1 MAVKICTTGGSCITC
16 NTVSVAGV
24 KETIK
29 KAGRDGFVCCD
40 NDTKCVAVAHITTI
54 ETVSLG
60 DEGQEGD
67 EEQTGGRRSEEETE
81 EMTTFP

>member
-1 MAVKICTTGGSCITC
+1 ME
-16 NTVSVAGV
+16 GV
-24 KETIK
+24 KTAIK

-40 NDTKCVAVAHITTI
+40 NDTKCVAVAQITTI

-67 EEQTGGRRSEEETE
+67 EEQKGGRRSEA
-81 EMTTFP
+81 EMQELTTFP